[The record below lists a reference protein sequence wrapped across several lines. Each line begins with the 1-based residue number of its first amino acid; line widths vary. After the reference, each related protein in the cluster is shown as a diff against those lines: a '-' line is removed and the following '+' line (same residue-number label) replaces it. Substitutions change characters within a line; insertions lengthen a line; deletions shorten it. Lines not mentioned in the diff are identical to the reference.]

1 LHQDEVLLPSLG
13 AQYNWLASNPRQAT
27 YPQNGKPNPDRPV
40 KSSSNKSQDVPK
52 NTAGTPA
59 PTDVEDNIENQPA
72 VKDTPSKSGFIDL
85 ERKQATLEESEARY
99 RRLFETAKDG
109 ILILDGD
116 TGRITDVNPFLQDML
131 GYTKT
136 ELVGKA
142 LWEIGPVKDIA
153 ASQEAMRHLQ
163 NSDYI
168 RYEDLPL
175 ETRVGERKQV
185 EFVSN
190 VYLVNGWRVIQC
202 NIRDITARKH
212 AEILAQSSK
221 DELVALV
228 DELQWRDREMH
239 LLNHMNEL
247 LLSCMTL
254 SEAYQVIALIAG
266 DLFSGHNG
274 GLAILQGT
282 NQHLDVVARWGDEA
296 MLESTFSLEDCWGL
310 RRGQLHEVGD
320 PQAGLLC
327 RHFLHSPQAGYL
339 CLPLTVQGETLGVLS
354 LMDNTLQKGRH
365 QLGLQQLA
373 ETVGETIKLSLSNLK
388 LRDELRQQ
396 AIHDPLTELYNRRY
410 LEETL
415 ARDLYQVQRRK
426 APLCVVML
434 DLDAFKQF
442 NDSFGHGAGD
452 TVLRAFGRV
461 LRDHLR
467 KSDISCRYGGDE
479 FVLVLP
485 DSSVADTQER
495 LEQIR
500 LFLKEFPV
508 HYGERMLRM
517 ATLSAGIAQ
526 TPEHGTTAS
535 ELLQAADEALYAAKQ
550 AGGDRIVVY
559 ETAQPL

>member
-1 LHQDEVLLPSLG
+1 MSIRRK
-13 AQYNWLASNPRQAT
+13 SN
-27 YPQNGKPNPDRPV
+27 
-40 KSSSNKSQDVPK
+40 SNKTQHVP
-52 NTAGTPA
+52 NDTDAPPAVTGVEGSVENQSAVAGTPL
-59 PTDVEDNIENQPA
+59 
-72 VKDTPSKSGFIDL
+72 KSGYVDL
-85 ERKQATLEESEARY
+85 ARKQIALEESEARY

-116 TGRITDVNPFLQDML
+116 TGRITDVNPFLQEML
-131 GYTKT
+131 GYSKT

-142 LWEIGPVKDIA
+142 LWEIGPLKDIA

-175 ETRVGERKQV
+175 ETKAGERKQV

-212 AEILAQSSK
+212 AEVLAQTTK
-221 DELVALV
+221 DELLALV
-228 DELQWRDREMH
+228 NELQWRDREMH

-247 LLSCMTL
+247 LLSCTTL
-254 SEAYQVIALIAG
+254 SEAYQVITLAAG
-266 DLFSGHNG
+266 DLFTGHNG
-274 GLAILQGT
+274 GLAILHDMDK
-282 NQHLDVVARWGDEA
+282 HLDLVAHWGNEA
-296 MLESTFSLEDCWGL
+296 IMESTFSLDDCWGL

-320 PQAGLLC
+320 PQTGLLC
-327 RHFLHSPQAGYL
+327 RHFLHSPKAGYL
-339 CLPLTVQGETLGVLS
+339 CLPLTVQGEILGILF
-354 LMDNTLQKGRH
+354 LMDNNTIQRGRH
-365 QLGLQQLA
+365 QLDRKQLA

-388 LRDELRQQ
+388 LRVELRQQ

-415 ARDLYQVQRRK
+415 ARDLHQVQRRK
-426 APLCVVML
+426 APLSVVML
-434 DLDAFKQF
+434 DLDGFKQF
-442 NDSFGHGAGD
+442 NDSYGHGAGD
-452 TVLRAFGRV
+452 SILRGFGRV

-485 DSSVADTQER
+485 DSSIADTQER

-500 LFLKEFPV
+500 LFLKEFQIQ
-508 HYGERMLRM
+508 YGERTLRM
-517 ATLSAGIAQ
+517 ITLSAGIAQ
-526 TPEHGTTAS
+526 TPEHGISAA
-535 ELLQAADEALYAAKQ
+535 ELLQAADEAMYAAKQ
-550 AGGDRIVVY
+550 AGGDRIVVC
-559 ETAQPL
+559 ETVHPL